1 MSLFRKFF
9 YTENANGIV
18 EYGLLIGTIGF
29 SFYLIWKN
37 IQSTLLSS
45 YTFILFK
52 IRKPVFP

>member
-18 EYGLLIGTIGF
+18 EYGLLIGAIGF
-29 SFYLIWKN
+29 SFYLIWKDM
-37 IQSTLLSS
+37 QSALLSS
-45 YTFILFK
+45 YIFILSK